1 MEEETVRR
9 TQKCISAALAVAAII
24 GAAGCGGNGGRTSQ
38 STDAAQT
45 TAAETTTPAATTVDP
60 DKEIDLN
67 PDYGEIADIGQVD
80 NKNENGAGKLYEAGK
95 TADTIHALCWFDFY
109 NVSPESD
116 IAELFAERFGGT
128 VDTEIVS
135 SLEIYDRLGVLMA
148 SGQSPDIMRV
158 SDTFYPSYFINNRF
172 TALDDWLDKESPV
185 WSDLGD
191 IIDSFAYNGNHYYFP
206 YALTATE
213 YGITYNAKE
222 IEELGMT
229 DPMDLYFAGEWD
241 WNAFEDIMLRWKND
255 HTDKYPLSWPTNF
268 AAQLAATT
276 GVSVIKMDGNRINN
290 NLRDPNVVR
299 AMEFIEKL
307 YREEIFWEGWH
318 GPDQLDSWSGTL
330 FFMMP
335 LDWALPCGQEFWF
348 KNNYE
353 GEIRSVPMPRDPQSD
368 TYYLYGITSG
378 YVIPSGAS
386 NVQGAVSY
394 ILASRMYAADP
405 EVVAADREEKMYN
418 GGYYYIKCPE
428 CKHPFENERGEI
440 GETCPECGAP
450 RKAKYKLTYTP
461 EQMQIYDD
469 LVDPSKFTFVFSCHP
484 GFGTDTANNLTEV
497 FDSLSSSG
505 EHYAHVLDEYYNTIE
520 TVLDEYRGL
529 MAGNG

>member
-1 MEEETVRR
+1 MKKTG
-9 TQKCISAALAVAAII
+9 KIISSVFAAVVVTAS
-24 GAAGCGGNGGRTSQ
+24 AGCGGSGGRTPSD
-38 STDAAQT
+38 TAAQAET
-45 TAAETTTPAATTVDP
+45 TSAAETAAAVTTTEDP
-60 DKEIDLN
+60 NKEIDID
-67 PDYGEIADIGQVD
+67 PDYKEIADIGEVNTQ
-80 NKNENGAGKLYEAGK
+80 NELGAGKLYEAGK

-116 IAELFAERFGGT
+116 IAALFAERFGGT
-128 VDTEIVS
+128 VETEIVS
-135 SLEIYDRLGVLMA
+135 SLEIYDRLGILMA
-148 SGQSPDIMRV
+148 SGQSPDIMRM
-158 SDTFYPSYFINNRF
+158 SDMFFPSYFINNRF
-172 TALDDWLDKESPV
+172 TALDDWLDKDSPT
-185 WSDLGD
+185 WAELGD
-191 IIDSFAYNGNHYYFP
+191 IIDSFGYNGNHYYFP

-241 WNAFEDIMLRWKND
+241 WNAFEEIMLRWKND

-276 GVSVIKMDGNRINN
+276 GVSVIELDGKNIVN
-290 NLRDPNVVR
+290 NLKDPNVVR

-307 YREEIFWEGWH
+307 YREEIFWDGWH
-318 GPDQLDSWSGTL
+318 GPDMLDSWSGTL

-353 GEIRSVPMPRDPQSD
+353 GEIRSVPMPRDPDSD

-378 YVIPSGAS
+378 YVIPSGAA
-386 NVQGAVSY
+386 NTQGAVSY
-394 ILASRMYAADP
+394 ILASRMYASDL
-405 EVVAADREEKMYN
+405 EVVAADREEKLYN
-418 GGYYYIKCPE
+418 GGYYFIKCPE
-428 CKHPFENERGEI
+428 CKHKFEQERGEP

-484 GFGTDTANNLTEV
+484 GFGQDTADDLTEV
-497 FDSLSSSG
+497 FDSLSTSG
-505 EHYAHVLDEYYNTIE
+505 ESYSRILDEYYNRIE
-520 TVLDEYRGL
+520 TVLDSYREL
-529 MAGNG
+529 MGS